1 MKLTL
6 QAGNGGL
13 SAFPR
18 ALDQTAIQTPSSRP
32 IADTAGTDAAQQP
45 TPVDPA
51 FAYGCVD
58 WYLYPDLKR
67 EHTAA

>member
-6 QAGNGGL
+6 QAGNGVL

-18 ALDQTAIQTPSSRP
+18 ALDQTATQLPSSRP
-32 IADTAGTDAAQQP
+32 VADTTGTDAARP
-45 TPVDPA
+45 APADPA
-51 FAYGCVD
+51 CAYGCVD

-67 EHTAA
+67 EHAAA